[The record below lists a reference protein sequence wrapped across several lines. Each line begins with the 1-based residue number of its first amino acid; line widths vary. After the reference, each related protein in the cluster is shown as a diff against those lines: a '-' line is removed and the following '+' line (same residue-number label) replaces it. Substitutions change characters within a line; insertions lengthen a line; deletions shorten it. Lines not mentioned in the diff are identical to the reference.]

1 MDTCDR
7 ERTGHDVRTSWGPL
21 DRHDLVVRR
30 FAEACGRGDV
40 TALTAVLGVEVVGTC
55 DAGGL
60 VPSPDEP
67 LHGQAEVA
75 RLVTTLCGQAGV
87 DLAVESVNGRAGLVL
102 RHGSRAVAV
111 IGAETAGYEIATL
124 WIVLNPAKL
133 GDWHRS

>member
-1 MDTCDR
+1 M
-7 ERTGHDVRTSWGPL
+7 RTSWGPL

-40 TALTAVLGVEVVGTC
+40 TALTAVLGVEVVATC

-60 VPSPDEP
+60 VPAPDWP

-75 RLVTTLCGQAGV
+75 RLVATLCGQTGV

>member
-1 MDTCDR
+1 M
-7 ERTGHDVRTSWGPL
+7 HTSWGPF

-30 FAEACGRGDV
+30 FAEACRRGDI

-60 VPSPDEP
+60 VPGPDEP

-75 RLVTTLCGQAGV
+75 RLVMTLCGQTGV

-111 IGAETAGYEIATL
+111 IGTETAGCVIATL

-133 GDWHRS
+133 GDWHRG

>member
-87 DLAVESVNGRAGLVL
+87 IRMDDDGVSGAHDPRGDGCALAL
-102 RHGSRAVAV
+102 R
-111 IGAETAGYEIATL
+111 
-124 WIVLNPAKL
+124 
-133 GDWHRS
+133 